1 MAHHAAHRPALSL
14 VPAGAALVL
23 GLVST
28 NRAAADVAIKY
39 QDIFSPFDEAVVTLE
54 WGDVQSRF
62 SGFVRWANPASPK
75 IGILD
80 TNLFNLDK
88 VAAGDRVVLSEPF
101 ARGQELIL
109 GFAETVDGKTL
120 YTFNDPSLAE
130 SMGVLAR
137 SPQEYLI
144 FAPQMQ
150 GPDGQSTAMDNAMI
164 IVRFAQLPS
173 PGTGVFIGTLLL
185 VASRRR

>member
-1 MAHHAAHRPALSL
+1 MAHHATQRPALSL
-14 VPAGAALVL
+14 VHAAAALVL
-23 GLVST
+23 GLGST
-28 NRAAADVAIKY
+28 NPAAADVVIRD

-54 WGDVQSRF
+54 WGDVRPRF
-62 SGFVRWANPASPK
+62 SGFVRWANLASPK

-109 GFAETVDGKTL
+109 GFAETIDGKTL
-120 YTFNDPSLAE
+120 YTFNGAEIAE
-130 SMGVLAR
+130 SVGVLAR

-144 FAPQMQ
+144 FAPRLQ

-185 VASRRR
+185 AASRRR